1 MSAVIVESELYK
13 RIEEAAR
20 EYQTEVSELFAE
32 AIRRYLWELD
42 RQKIAR
48 ESQTFRE
55 RHAELKAKYLNQYIA
70 MHDGRLVDSDD
81 DFPALRQRIRQR
93 FGRTP
98 VMMTRVEETVEHPVV
113 RHGFRLEANDRD
125 FIQDG

>member
-1 MSAVIVESELYK
+1 MSAVVVESELYK

-48 ESQTFRE
+48 ESQIYRQ

-70 MHDGRLVDSDD
+70 MHNGQLVDSDA
-81 DFPALRQRIRQR
+81 DFSTLRQRIRQR
-93 FGRTP
+93 FGHTP
-98 VMMTRVEETVEHPVV
+98 VMMTRVEETVEHPMV
-113 RHGFRLEANDRD
+113 RHGFRLETHEAS
-125 FIQDG
+125 F